1 MTAGTGSCPA
11 EGGQDVELPRL
22 EVARGEGGLPSAVEV
37 LREAADPRQDVER
50 GEVEIGALAVPGV
63 DDAVDFVLRDGRAL
77 RILLRHPS
85 IMSAHLLVLSD
96 GSLGDP
102 ARPARERP
110 PLRRLA
116 DWSGVKARSAL
127 V

>member
-1 MTAGTGSCPA
+1 M
-11 EGGQDVELPRL
+11 ERRE
-22 EVARGEGGLPSAVEV
+22 VEV
-37 LREAADPRQDVER
+37 
-50 GEVEIGALAVPGV
+50 GALAVPGV

-85 IMSAHLLVLSD
+85 IMSACLPVLSD

-102 ARPARERP
+102 AQPARERP
-110 PLRRLA
+110 LLRHLA